1 MYLHAGAT
9 RCSLLHWGWDHQ
21 THEAQV
27 LHVLLSSYLD
37 VYEKQQTSSIGIWL
51 FCFFFF
57 CSTATFLFE
66 RFTATYCSNF
76 RFIDVKLN
84 SLTSSYAV
92 HGSGWF
98 MELDDS
104 EMSRW
109 CLETARKGD
118 VSDVMKTLEALL
130 LRTCG
135 QDRLTLSS
143 WTRQSAKLR
152 DKKKF
157 LVKRLLDLLCKQMLQ
172 FHSSYISY
180 KQYVDTHISW
190 LASLSLW
197 ALPGMAA
204 HRATV
209 SEKKGAKSVY
219 ASFVVSIRSW
229 KTISIHFIHCIYLL
243 KHVGGIKRHSKQKL
257 QKPMEICTCCPT
269 LKARFLA
276 KLHRRRFNRACVA
289 HPWDAQAQLVGDS
302 FPGFHSEVEGQN
314 CNGEV
319 LKNWWIGW
327 WMKWRNEA
335 SRLKMLDLV
344 MSEICWS
351 ERNRYLSKKRWFCAA
366 RRMSWWPVVL
376 PWGLEPTLAWWR
388 RSDFFHPTFHLLDV
402 LRSSCGITILKTKWS
417 APPVLSDYCSSNSFF
432 DWHCQKCRGL
442 QQFKVLI

>member
-1 MYLHAGAT
+1 MA
-9 RCSLLHWGWDHQ
+9 
-21 THEAQV
+21 
-27 LHVLLSSYLD
+27 VLL
-37 VYEKQQTSSIGIWL
+37 
-51 FCFFFF
+51 FFF

-269 LKARFLA
+269 LRHASWQSCTVGASTVPVWHIHGMHKHSWWGTVFRGFTVRWRA
-276 KLHRRRFNRACVA
+276 KLQWWSVEELMDWMMN
-289 HPWDAQAQLVGDS
+289 
-302 FPGFHSEVEGQN
+302 EV
-314 CNGEV
+314 
-319 LKNWWIGW
+319 K
-327 WMKWRNEA
+327 
-335 SRLKMLDLV
+335 
-344 MSEICWS
+344 
-351 ERNRYLSKKRWFCAA
+351 
-366 RRMSWWPVVL
+366 
-376 PWGLEPTLAWWR
+376 
-388 RSDFFHPTFHLLDV
+388 
-402 LRSSCGITILKTKWS
+402 KWS
-417 APPVLSDYCSSNSFF
+417 
-432 DWHCQKCRGL
+432 
-442 QQFKVLI
+442 FKIKDVGSCDEWNMLKWKESIFV